1 MMNAGAQASTQKKLN
16 VRRMTV
22 ISILS
27 AVSIVLSMIPFVG
40 YIPLGPVKAT
50 IMHVPVIIGA
60 VIEGPV
66 VGAAVGLIFGL
77 TSLFKAFTEPT
88 ITSFCRFCKCFNP
101 IISVLPRVLIGI
113 VAYYVYTG
121 IHKLT
126 KRIYLSG
133 FIAGVVGSLTNTIG
147 VMGLIYI
154 LYADR
159 YMKAIGQAGNA
170 GKYILTVCGMNGI
183 PEAIVAGILTAAV
196 AVAMIRKSKK

>member
-1 MMNAGAQASTQKKLN
+1 MMNAGIHASTQKKLN
-16 VRRMTV
+16 VRRMAI

-27 AVSIVLSMIPFVG
+27 AISIVLSMIPFVG

-60 VIEGPV
+60 VVEGPA

-88 ITSFCRFCKCFNP
+88 ITSFCFMNP
-101 IISVLPRVLIGI
+101 IISVLPRIFIGI
-113 VAYYVYTG
+113 VAYYVYAG
-121 IHKLT
+121 IHKIT

-133 FIAGVVGSLTNTIG
+133 FIAGIVGSLTNTIG
-147 VMGLIYI
+147 VMGLIYV
-154 LYADR
+154 LYAEK
-159 YMKAIGQAGNA
+159 YMAAIGQSGNA
-170 GKYILTVCGMNGI
+170 GKYILAISATNGL
-183 PEAIVAGILTAAV
+183 PEALVAGVLTAAV

>member
-1 MMNAGAQASTQKKLN
+1 MMNAGAQASTQKRLN
-16 VRRMTV
+16 VRRMAV
-22 ISILS
+22 ISVLS
-27 AVSIVLSMIPFVG
+27 AISIVLSMIPFVG

-66 VGAAVGLIFGL
+66 VGAAV

-88 ITSFCRFCKCFNP
+88 ITSFCFMNP
-101 IISVLPRVLIGI
+101 IISVLPRILIGV
-113 VAYYVYTG
+113 VAYYVYAG

-126 KRIYLSG
+126 KRVYLSG

-147 VMGLIYI
+147 VMGLIYV

-170 GKYILTVCGMNGI
+170 GKYILAICTANGI
-183 PEAIVAGILTAAV
+183 PEAIVAGVLVSAV

>member
-1 MMNAGAQASTQKKLN
+1 MMNAGAQASTQKRLN
-16 VRRMTV
+16 VRRMAV
-22 ISILS
+22 ISVLS
-27 AVSIVLSMIPFVG
+27 AISIVLSMIPFVG

-50 IMHVPVIIGA
+50 IMHVPV

-88 ITSFCRFCKCFNP
+88 ITSFCFMNP
-101 IISVLPRVLIGI
+101 IISVLPRILIGV
-113 VAYYVYTG
+113 VAYYVYAG

-126 KRIYLSG
+126 KRVYLSG

-147 VMGLIYI
+147 VMGLIYV

-170 GKYILTVCGMNGI
+170 GKYILAICTANGI
-183 PEAIVAGILTAAV
+183 PEAIVAGVLVSAV

>member
-88 ITSFCRFCKCFNP
+88 ITSFCFMNP
-101 IISVLPRVLIGI
+101 IIS
-113 VAYYVYTG
+113 
-121 IHKLT
+121 
-126 KRIYLSG
+126 G
-133 FIAGVVGSLTNTIG
+133 F
-147 VMGLIYI
+147 
-154 LYADR
+154 
-159 YMKAIGQAGNA
+159 
-170 GKYILTVCGMNGI
+170 
-183 PEAIVAGILTAAV
+183 
-196 AVAMIRKSKK
+196 